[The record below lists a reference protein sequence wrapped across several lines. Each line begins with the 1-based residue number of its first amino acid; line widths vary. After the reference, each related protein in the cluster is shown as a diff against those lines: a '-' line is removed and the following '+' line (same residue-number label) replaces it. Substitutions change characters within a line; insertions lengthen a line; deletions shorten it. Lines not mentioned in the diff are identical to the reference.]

1 MSIRSSCVEALRGW
15 SWRTEHLHPDTS
27 QFPCGSPSRKI
38 MENWT
43 PASGYI
49 AVPVRTPFTEVLSCL
64 FACRHIPVWRNP
76 RKESAW
82 ESMCVEIVNIFDSL
96 LTLFLRR
103 RCYSRFVYLRVSLL
117 SWIYMFCTMIQT
129 DASYLFRTAYIHKNQ
144 YSAVGF
150 YIRYIK
156 S

>member
-1 MSIRSSCVEALRGW
+1 MSISSSCVDTLRGR
-15 SWRTEHLHPDTS
+15 SWRTEHLHLDTS
-27 QFPCGSPSRKI
+27 QFPCGCSSRKI
-38 MENWT
+38 MENWA

-49 AVPVRTPFTEVLSCL
+49 AVPVRMSFTEILSWL
-64 FACRHIPVWRNP
+64 FACRHILYDETRERNLRENPCVSKLWTSLTAYWRFF
-76 RKESAW
+76 
-82 ESMCVEIVNIFDSL
+82 CVGDVIVDLYI
-96 LTLFLRR
+96 
-103 RCYSRFVYLRVSLL
+103 FVYLL